1 MQKLFSLWFSLKKNQ
16 NKLIN
21 IILFTQ
27 SNAVNM
33 YGYLRFT
40 FEYFMKKFLFIKQSE
55 KFHKLFCVLK
65 INVIF
70 KSK

>member
-1 MQKLFSLWFSLKKNQ
+1 
-16 NKLIN
+16 
-21 IILFTQ
+21 
-27 SNAVNM
+27 M

-65 INVIF
+65 KMSFVNPNKLKQF
-70 KSK
+70 KFDIDSAFNYKMLR